1 MSAHS
6 TAFHLG
12 LHCLSKY
19 QFRGFQYTKGMV
31 NTFVYGS
38 FSFSDDLKDLS
49 KKLAEA
55 DTAKFE
61 TLAKMDE
68 IHSNEVNKE
77 VSKYCQR

>member
-1 MSAHS
+1 
-6 TAFHLG
+6 
-12 LHCLSKY
+12 
-19 QFRGFQYTKGMV
+19 MV
-31 NTFVYGS
+31 NTFVNGS

-49 KKLAEA
+49 KRLAEA

-77 VSKYCQR
+77 VCKYCQR